1 MIRFSAA
8 IKKYDNKGQKSD
20 WRYIELPFKLA
31 EQLKLNTKFSF
42 VLLINEAKKLN
53 AISSP
58 PLGDGGLISL
68 PIYP

>member
-31 EQLKLNTKFSF
+31 EQPKLNTKFSF
-42 VLLINEAKKLN
+42 ALKGK
-53 AISSP
+53 
-58 PLGDGGLISL
+58 
-68 PIYP
+68 